1 MRVGGV
7 SLYFSVFQEFA
18 LQISAGVLAWNPDFI
33 SFLQS
38 DNHFLL
44 SLCFPPKKTGKKCL
58 NGKSRINVEPPV
70 CTSLPRDQSHA
81 GPASAIFFPQAPRAV
96 LCGVVSGRFSP
107 IQNHPSV
114 PKPEMCNAQYVSSG
128 YLKYPVLKT
137 VSLKFYFAILPP
149 QNLNV

>member
-1 MRVGGV
+1 MC
-7 SLYFSVFQEFA
+7 
-18 LQISAGVLAWNPDFI
+18 I
-33 SFLQS
+33 
-38 DNHFLL
+38 
-44 SLCFPPKKTGKKCL
+44 
-58 NGKSRINVEPPV
+58 
-70 CTSLPRDQSHA
+70 SLPRDQSHA